1 MISESSKSNVKN
13 MNSETNDIE
22 KLLVEYGLVAK
33 VGDRKNKNVVYN
45 ITDDGMDVYR
55 FVCASLNKESMFG
68 GPKVSIGTREMLFET
83 GSETKVNDIITVIDG
98 EPRLTEFGFKMI
110 KTMIK
115 MDGEKT
121 ERKDT
126 GTKAE
131 KFNKIMFGIVGGI
144 QKVSNAGQKMDKM
157 FNEKP
162 KPKYRK
168 PKSKKSKAKRYTKK
182 YTKKA
187 IPKKAKSSYAT
198 QADDFAKWSKL

>member
-1 MISESSKSNVKN
+1 
-13 MNSETNDIE
+13 
-22 KLLVEYGLVAK
+22 
-33 VGDRKNKNVVYN
+33 
-45 ITDDGMDVYR
+45 
-55 FVCASLNKESMFG
+55 
-68 GPKVSIGTREMLFET
+68 
-83 GSETKVNDIITVIDG
+83 
-98 EPRLTEFGFKMI
+98 
-110 KTMIK
+110 MIK

-187 IPKKAKSSYAT
+187 KPKKAKSSYAT

>member
-1 MISESSKSNVKN
+1 
-13 MNSETNDIE
+13 MNSETNKIE

-68 GPKVSIGTREMLFET
+68 GPKVNIGTRVESNLNYHIMHKSHLFET

-115 MDGEKT
+115 MNGEKT

-187 IPKKAKSSYAT
+187 KKVKSSYAT